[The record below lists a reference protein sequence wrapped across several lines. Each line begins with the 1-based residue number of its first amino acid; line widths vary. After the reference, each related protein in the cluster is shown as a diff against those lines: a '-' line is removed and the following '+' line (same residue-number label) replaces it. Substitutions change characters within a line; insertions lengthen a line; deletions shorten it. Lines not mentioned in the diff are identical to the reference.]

1 MAVQQDRGYKQYIR
15 IAMSKYIV
23 ASANNYGKF
32 IELVN
37 TYISRGYKLQGG
49 VFVIYKDNSS
59 NEYLQAMY
67 KDN

>member
-1 MAVQQDRGYKQYIR
+1 
-15 IAMSKYIV
+15 MSKYVV
-23 ASANNYGKF
+23 ASSSNYSKF
-32 IELVN
+32 IDLVN

-67 KDN
+67 KPD